1 MVYNNDISLIFSI
14 LFIDSEDTMNGLDTM
29 SNDGIL
35 SSDYGLVIN
44 GHSLVWALN
53 PSYEELFLQVA
64 TQCKYF

>member
-1 MVYNNDISLIFSI
+1 
-14 LFIDSEDTMNGLDTM
+14 MNGLDTM